1 MKDLQWCV
9 KSSTICNFE
18 GEPIQLSEMNQ
29 ISIVECPRDAWQGI
43 HEFIPTSDKVRYIEQ
58 LLQCGFHTI
67 DAGSFVSPRAMPQMA
82 DAKELFAALEDA
94 RSKSETQLLS
104 IVANEGGA
112 RRAASYDFIDAWG
125 YPFSVSEVFQL
136 RNSRK
141 NISDAMDDLKRVKD
155 LAIAQNVEL
164 VVYLS
169 MAFGNPYDEAYEH
182 SMVLERLDQAIAC
195 GADVVSLSDT
205 TGQGTIES
213 VADLCRLMQKHC
225 PKPWGAHMHS
235 TYDEAAS
242 KALVALENGCTRI
255 DTALKG
261 FGGCP
266 FASDS
271 LIGNMPT
278 EKVLNALATSGHNST
293 VDPLRLESSY
303 NSALKLFG
311 RYA

>member
-1 MKDLQWCV
+1 
-9 KSSTICNFE
+9 
-18 GEPIQLSEMNQ
+18 MNQ

-43 HEFIPTSDKVRYIEQ
+43 HDFIPTADKVSYLKQ

-82 DAKELFAALEDA
+82 DAKELFSALEEA
-94 RSKSETQLLS
+94 RSESNTQLLC

-112 RRAASYDFIDAWG
+112 KRAAGFGFIDAWG
-125 YPFSVSEVFQL
+125 YPFSVSEVFQQ

-141 NISDAMDDLKRVKD
+141 NIADAMDDLKRVKD
-155 LAIAQNVEL
+155 LAAANNIEL

-169 MAFGNPYDEAYEH
+169 MAFGNPYDEPYDKD
-182 SMVLERLDQAIAC
+182 MVLERMEQAVQC
-195 GADVVSLSDT
+195 GADILSLSDT
-205 TGQGTIES
+205 TGQGTMDS
-213 VADLCRLMQKHC
+213 VAELCALMQANS

-235 TYDEAAS
+235 TYDEASA
-242 KALVALENGCTRI
+242 KALIAIENGCTRI
-255 DTALKG
+255 DTALRG

-266 FASDS
+266 FASDA

-278 EKVLNALATSGHNST
+278 EKVLTALAKGGYQST
-293 VDPLRLESSY
+293 VDPLRIESSY

-311 RYA
+311 RYT